1 MLKLNGKT
9 LKSSSKKNCPIFME
23 WEDAIKGF
31 KNFLRIEKSLSNNTV
46 NAYTRDVVSFVS
58 YLDSNQKEHLS
69 PLKIKKEDI
78 QDFLI
83 YLHRETQINE
93 TSQARRLSGLRAFY
107 KYLLYEDII
116 TINPMDLIES
126 PTITRKLPLVL
137 SFEEIELIEE
147 SMDVSKPEWFRNK
160 AIVETLYACGLRVS
174 ELVNLKLSNLKF
186 SDGFIIVR
194 GKGNKQ
200 RIVPIGNYAIKLINL
215 YVNDIRTHLPVQK
228 GHEDFVFLNRRGRQL
243 TRFYV
248 FTMIKEA
255 VENAGIKKTI
265 SPHTFRHSF
274 ATHLLE
280 GGADLRAIQMMLGHE
295 SITTTEI
302 YTHIDRQYLEE
313 AILSYHPRYKVK

>member
-1 MLKLNGKT
+1 MD
-9 LKSSSKKNCPIFME
+9 

-31 KNFLRIEKSLSNNTV
+31 NNFLRIEKSLSNNTV
-46 NAYTRDVVSFVS
+46 NAYTRDVISFVD
-58 YLDSNQKEHLS
+58 YLDENKKDLS
-69 PLKIKKEDI
+69 PLDIKRKDI

-83 YLHRETQINE
+83 YLHRETPINE

-107 KYLLYEDII
+107 KYLLYEDKID
-116 TINPMDLIES
+116 INPMDLIES

-137 SFEEIELIEE
+137 SFEEIESIENII
-147 SMDVSKPEWFRNK
+147 DVSTPEGERNR
-160 AIVETLYACGLRVS
+160 AIIETLYACGLRVS

-186 SDGFIIVR
+186 ADGFILVR
-194 GKGNKQ
+194 GKGDKQ
-200 RIVPIGNYAIKLINL
+200 RIVPIGSYAIKLITL
-215 YVNDIRTHLPVQK
+215 YVDGKRKHLPLQK

-243 TRFYV
+243 TRAYI

-255 VENAGIKKTI
+255 VANAGIKKNI

-302 YTHIDRQYLEE
+302 YTHIDRQYLEDT
-313 AILSYHPRYKVK
+313 ILSYHPRYKIK